1 MFRRWSWGL
10 LLCALMIGM
19 AGGVSGQEPVD
30 HPLEFLREQGFG
42 SAPGLTQTIGDVT
55 MTLDWVYAD
64 TQQFAVQFSIQNAPP
79 EALAAGMPS
88 GFVLSDQ
95 QGYRFSY
102 SSGYTSPGA
111 APDST
116 TMNLR
121 YYTQAIHETAD
132 GQWTVEND
140 YFGAVYDSLP
150 ETLDLTFEA
159 RLEGGET
166 LVIPPDHTPEP
177 NEDYSKFMQPVE
189 PVGTF
194 TFDVRVPLYAETRLA
209 PQQSVEAA
217 GLTLT
222 LEEVALTPSKLS
234 ARLCY
239 ELPDARD
246 WRPAATLDIA
256 GRPGYLTNMG
266 VSDMNQFENTERRC
280 QNLAF
285 DTFRENGANPLTLT
299 VSRLE
304 VSLTEGPQDW
314 ERIRDILA
322 EEGIEIEVLYSPDQ
336 QGIGLNTDNVPE
348 DVDLQAA
355 ILRARE
361 QLGDVVSGPWVFTVE
376 LP

>member
-121 YYTQAIHETAD
+121 YYTQAIHETPD